1 MQFELNRRQALK
13 WAGATMVAT
22 ASPVPAFGQSRASWV
37 PDAQTEELLTA
48 AMREHRVPGVG
59 LAIIEDG
66 ALAWQ
71 KGYGVTNIET
81 ESPVTEATLFQ
92 AASLTKPLFVYV
104 VMKLVDEGRIGFD
117 DRLADFFR
125 PADYVASDWNAAIT
139 VRHVLTHRTGLPN
152 WRPAEDENAIL
163 QPAFAPGTAYSY
175 SGEAF
180 HWLQQV
186 CETIT
191 GLGLHDL
198 VAEYLF
204 APAGLSDMAMTWLPG
219 RDAREVHGHVV
230 SEDGEAALS
239 DLQFAREQG
248 WRLHEVA
255 QRWDRPITRW
265 TSADLRA
272 AHAVMR
278 PHTHPRL
285 ADRPLW
291 RVNRPGSAVIDSAS
305 SLRTTAGD
313 YAKFL
318 TLMMPGRERR
328 RLEISEELRRMML
341 TTQSEPSENGPN
353 RPAGYGWALE
363 PRDGGVA
370 YDHWGFNAGQ
380 YISMGLGDTANRRG
394 IVIMTNGSRGNRF
407 MDHIGPIITGTD
419 YRSFF

>member
-1 MQFELNRRQALK
+1 MIA
-13 WAGATMVAT
+13 AT
-22 ASPVPAFGQSRASWV
+22 AAPLAAFAQSRESWI
-37 PDAQTEELLTA
+37 PDAQTEEALIA
-48 AMREHRVPGVG
+48 AMREYRVPGVS

-81 ESPVTEATLFQ
+81 GSPVTEATLFQ

-104 VMKLVDEGRIGFD
+104 VMKLIDEGRIGFD
-117 DRLADFFR
+117 DRLADFYR

-152 WRPAEDENAIL
+152 WRPADDENAVL

-219 RDAREVHGHVV
+219 RDAREVYGHVV
-230 SEDGEAALS
+230 GEDGEAALS

-255 QRWDRPITRW
+255 RRWDRPITSW
-265 TSADLRA
+265 TSADLNA

-291 RVNRPGSAVIDSAS
+291 RVNRPGSAFIDSAS
-305 SLRTTAGD
+305 SLRTTPGD

-318 TLMMPGRERR
+318 TLMMPGRARR
-328 RLEISEELRRMML
+328 RSEISEELRQMML
-341 TTQSEPSENGPN
+341 TTRSEVSENGPN
-353 RPAGYGWALE
+353 RPVGYGWTLE
-363 PRDGGVA
+363 PRNGGVA

-394 IVIMTNGSRGNRF
+394 IVIMTNGSQGNRF
-407 MDHIGPIITGTD
+407 MDHIGPILTGIG
-419 YRSFF
+419 YRSFV